1 MQEKTSEKMEAEI
14 YEQYQNIIAPY
25 IAELEVRD
33 GEYPIEIL
41 NEIRSIFTH
50 LSRCKLQNNLNEIES
65 ANRHEKIA
73 ILDCYKYICI
83 SIAQTISEFRQYYI
97 KVDLTLADNGKFLAK
112 LNDLELIAKNAFKE
126 AKKSEIKQESVEAK
140 YKLYEK
146 AYNEVEKFIE
156 DSNEAILFASSHSK
170 KSNRITIISCIIT
183 AISIAV
189 TVIAIL

>member
-1 MQEKTSEKMEAEI
+1 MQEKTIEKMEAEI

-25 IAELEVRD
+25 IAEL
-33 GEYPIEIL
+33 
-41 NEIRSIFTH
+41 
-50 LSRCKLQNNLNEIES
+50 QNNLNEIES
-65 ANRHEKIA
+65 ANRHVKRA

-83 SIAQTISEFRQYYI
+83 SIAQTISEFRQDYI

-146 AYNEVEKFIE
+146 AYNAYNEVEKFIE